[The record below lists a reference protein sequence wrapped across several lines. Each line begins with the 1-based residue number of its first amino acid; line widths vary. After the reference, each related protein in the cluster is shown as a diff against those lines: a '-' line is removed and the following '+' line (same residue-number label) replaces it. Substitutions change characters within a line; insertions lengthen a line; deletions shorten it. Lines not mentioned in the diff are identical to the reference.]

1 MVLLLLL
8 LLFAIALT
16 MPKVQT
22 FFAKQL
28 TERINNDYKTNI
40 QVDEV
45 AITVFGGV
53 KLKKVMIRDHHK
65 DTLIFVKTINTNI
78 LDVKK
83 LLDTDLFFGDIRLNG
98 LVFNMKNYK
107 GEKDNN
113 LDIFITS
120 FDTGKPSTKK
130 FLMKANNAYITNG
143 RFILTDENR
152 ENPKDLD
159 IKNLNAS
166 LSDFKI
172 YGSDVSLNIDKMSLL
187 DHRGLDVKNLSSK
200 FTYTKKNIILDK
212 LDLTTEE
219 SLVKGKVTLSYERK
233 DFADFNNKVLFD
245 IELDI
250 ASLSTNDIRH
260 FYKEL
265 GKDRKYNLNADLK
278 GTLNDFFAKNMVLID
293 SNNSQIIGDV
303 NFRNLFGKN
312 GQEFYMKGSFDKVV
326 SSYDDL
332 IATLPN
338 VLGKK
343 LPSSL
348 KKLGRFNLDG
358 DAQITTTT
366 IDADF
371 HLKTVLG
378 NVKSKLEMSNI
389 DNIDNAKYNG
399 NIVLEDFNIGS
410 FLNRKDV
417 GKVSLDV
424 DVDGK
429 GFTEK
434 YLDTKFSGAIFKVNY
449 NNYNYTKIIVDGS
462 FKKPIFKGKVFINDP
477 NLFLDFDG
485 LVTLGK
491 NDMVY
496 DFHTKVD
503 YANLIKL
510 NFVKDTTAIFKGDVS
525 MKVSGTNLDNL
536 KGTIYVNQTSYQ
548 NNKNNYYFDDF
559 TINSSFSA
567 DNTRTITV
575 NSPDIINGKVVGK
588 FQVNLLQKMLENSL
602 GSLYTNYSPNKI
614 KKGQFLNFDFVVN
627 NKIIELFYPGVSI
640 GENTNFKGLMNSD
653 DNEFKLN
660 FKSPSIKVNDNYFDN
675 IQVEVDNKN
684 PLFNTYI
691 TLDSVKTKQY
701 KVRDFSLI
709 NVTAKDTLF
718 VRSEFKGGEKG
729 EDFYNLNLFHTFNKD
744 KLNVVGIQKSELMFK
759 DYLWYLNENN
769 DKKNTI
775 TFDKKFNDFTIDD
788 IIMSHEN
795 QKMHLSGLLNGNDD
809 KDLKLSFDNVEINK
823 IFPTVT
829 KFDFRGRLNGDIN
842 LEQDNGIYKPTSG
855 LRIKDLFLNKIEL
868 GNLVLDIEG
877 DDTFEKFII
886 KSSIENKNVESFS
899 ADGTIDVVNKESNLN
914 LDLNFKD
921 FNLGVLSSLGG
932 DVLSNIRGFASG
944 KAKIK
949 GDIDNLDINGRL
961 FVDKAGVGVPY
972 LNVDY
977 SIDDKSIVDVT
988 ENKFIVRSTNLTD
1001 TKYDTKGKIIGE
1013 IQHKDFG
1020 DWKLDLNLSS
1030 DRIIALDTKDNEES
1044 AYYGIAFINGNATIK
1059 GPTDELIITVKA
1071 KSGKGTS
1078 IKIPIN
1084 DNEGTAEN
1092 NYIHFVTPQEKF
1104 NLTKGIT
1111 ATRDYNGLELEFDF
1125 DITPDADIEVI
1136 LDRNSGHGM
1145 KGKGF
1150 GSLLFKINTL
1160 GKFNMW
1166 GDFQAYEGAYNFKYG
1181 GLINKKFDVK
1191 KGGSI
1196 SWEGDPMRAILN
1208 LEAVYKTDAN
1218 PSALVDNDTY
1228 KRKIPVEVVIG
1239 ITGNL
1244 SNPEPDFNINF
1255 PNISSVLRSEIQTA
1269 LEDKDLRQKQA
1280 LVLLA
1285 TGGFLSIKDGVD
1297 QVSITN
1303 NLYEKFSD
1311 VFGDIFSDNN
1321 DKIKVGVDIISA
1333 DRREGIATDGRVG
1346 VSVNYTINERIIF
1359 NGKAGIP
1366 VGGINQSAI
1375 VGNAE
1380 IEYRVNEDGTLNLRF
1395 FNKENDINYFVG
1407 QGIGYTQG
1415 AGISY
1420 EVDFD
1425 TFQELLNKIF
1435 KNQNIEREKK
1445 SSDQIPDSDYL
1456 PEFINFSENNKKKKE
1471 TLTETKSSVPEED

>member
-1 MVLLLLL
+1 MVILLL
-8 LLFAIALT
+8 LLFFAIALT
-16 MPKVQT
+16 IPKVQT
-22 FFAKQL
+22 YFAKEL
-28 TERINNDYKTNI
+28 TERINKDYNTNI

-65 DTLIFVKTINTNI
+65 DTLIYAKTINTN
-78 LDVKK
+78 
-83 LLDTDLFFGDIRLNG
+83 LLDAYKLYEGDLLFGTIRING

-113 LDIFITS
+113 LDVFIAA

-130 FLMKANNAYITNG
+130 FLMKANKAFITDG

-166 LSDFKI
+166 LSDFQI
-172 YGSDVSLNIDKMSLL
+172 YGPDVTLNIDKMSLL

-212 LDLTTEE
+212 LDLATNE
-219 SLVKGKVTLSYERK
+219 SLVKGKVTLSYDRK
-233 DFADFNNKVLFD
+233 DFTDFNNKVLFD
-245 IELDI
+245 IQLDS
-250 ASLSTNDIRH
+250 ASLSTNDIRC

-265 GKDRKYNLNADLK
+265 GKNRKYNLNATIK
-278 GTLNDFFAKNMVLID
+278 GTLNDFVAKNMVLID

-312 GQEFYMKGSFDKVV
+312 GQEFYMKGSFDKVA

-348 KKLGRFNLDG
+348 KKLGKFNLNG
-358 DAQITTTT
+358 DAEITTKT

-371 HLKTVLG
+371 YLKTILG

-399 NIVLEDFNIGS
+399 NIVLENFNIGS
-410 FLNRKDV
+410 FLNRKDL
-417 GKVSLDV
+417 GKVSLDL

-434 YLDTKFSGAIFKVNY
+434 YLDTKFSGDIFKVNY
-449 NNYNYTKIIVDGS
+449 NNYNYSKIIVDGS

-477 NLFLDFDG
+477 NLFMDFDG
-485 LVTLGK
+485 LVNIGK
-491 NDMVY
+491 KELVY

-510 NFVKDTTAIFKGDVS
+510 NFVKDTTAIFKGDVT

-536 KGTIYVNQTSYQ
+536 KGTIYVNETAYQ

-559 TINSSFSA
+559 TINSSFDS

-588 FQVNLLQKMLENSL
+588 FQVNLLRKMLENAL

-614 KKGQFLNFDFVVN
+614 KKGQFLKFDFVVN

-640 GENTNFKGLMNSD
+640 GKNTNFKGLMNSD

-660 FKSPSIKVNDNYFDN
+660 FKSPSIKVYENYFDN
-675 IQVEVDNKN
+675 IQVDVDNKN
-684 PLFNTYI
+684 PLFNTYV
-691 TLDSVKTKQY
+691 TLDSIKTKRY
-701 KVRDFSLI
+701 KIRDFSLI
-709 NVTAKDTLF
+709 NVTTKDTLF

-729 EDFYNLNLFHTFNKD
+729 QDFYNLNLFHTINKE
-744 KLNVVGIQKSELMFK
+744 KMNVVGIQKSELMFK
-759 DYLWYLNENN
+759 EYLWYLNEN
-769 DKKNTI
+769 DDDKNTI
-775 TFDKKFNDFTIDD
+775 TFDKKFEDFKIDD

-795 QKMHLSGLLNGNDD
+795 QKMHLSGLLNGIDD
-809 KDLKLSFDNVEINK
+809 KDLELSFENVEINK

-829 KFDFRGRLNGDIN
+829 KFDFRGQLNGDIDI
-842 LEQDNGIYKPTSG
+842 EQDNGIYKPTSSLQIKG
-855 LRIKDLFLNKIEL
+855 LSLNKIEL

-877 DDTFEKFII
+877 DDTFEKFKI
-886 KSSIENKNVESFS
+886 KSSVENKNIESFS
-899 ADGTIDVVNKESNLN
+899 ADGTIAIVDKKSN
-914 LDLNFKD
+914 LDLNLNFED

-944 KAKIK
+944 RAKIN
-949 GDIDNLDINGRL
+949 GSIDDLDINGRL
-961 FVDKAGVGVPY
+961 FVDRAGAGVPY

-977 SIDDKSIVDVT
+977 SIQDKSIVDVT
-988 ENKFIVRSTNLTD
+988 RSKFIIRNTDITD
-1001 TKYDTKGKIIGE
+1001 TKYNTKGKIIGE
-1013 IQHKDFG
+1013 IQHKNFG

-1030 DRIIALDTKDNEES
+1030 DRIIALDTKDSEEA

-1059 GPTDELIITVKA
+1059 GPTDELLITVRA

-1084 DNEGTAEN
+1084 DSEGTAEN

-1104 NLTKGIT
+1104 NLSKGIT
-1111 ATRDYNGLELEFDF
+1111 TTRDYNGLELEFDF
-1125 DITPDADIEVI
+1125 DITPEADIEVI

-1166 GDFQAYEGAYNFKYG
+1166 GDFQAYEGTYNFKYG

-1196 SWEGDPMRAILN
+1196 TWEGDPMRAILN

-1218 PSALVDNDTY
+1218 PSALVANDTY

-1239 ITGNL
+1239 LTGNL

-1269 LEDKDLRQKQA
+1269 LDDKDLRQKQA

-1285 TGGFLSIKDGVD
+1285 TGGFLNVKDGVD
-1297 QVSITN
+1297 QVSFTN

-1311 VFGDIFSDNN
+1311 VFGDIFNDSN
-1321 DKIKVGVDIISA
+1321 DKIKVGVDIVSA
-1333 DRREGIATDGRVG
+1333 DRTPGIETDGRVG
-1346 VSVNYTINERIIF
+1346 VSINYKINERITF

-1380 IEYRVNEDGTLNLRF
+1380 IQYRVNEDGTLNLRF

-1415 AGISY
+1415 VGISY

-1425 TFQELLNKIF
+1425 TFQELLHKIF
-1435 KNQNIEREKK
+1435 KNQRIEKEKQSQK
-1445 SSDQIPDSDYL
+1445 DVPDSGVL
-1456 PEFINFSENNKKKKE
+1456 PDFINFSDPSKKKKE
-1471 TLTETKSSVPEED
+1471 TTDQKSESAPHED

>member
-22 FFAKQL
+22 YFAKQL
-28 TERINNDYKTNI
+28 TETINKDYKTNI

-65 DTLIFVKTINTNI
+65 DTLIYAKTINTN
-78 LDVKK
+78 
-83 LLDTDLFFGDIRLNG
+83 LLDAYKLYEGDLLFGTIRING

-113 LDIFITS
+113 LDVFIAA
-120 FDTGKPSTKK
+120 FDSGKPSTKK
-130 FLMKANNAYITNG
+130 FLMKAKKAYITNG

-159 IKNLNAS
+159 IKKLNAS
-166 LSDFKI
+166 LSDFQI
-172 YGSDVSLNIDKMSLL
+172 YGPDVTLNIDKMSLL

-212 LDLTTEE
+212 LDLTTDE

-233 DFADFNNKVLFD
+233 DFVDFNNKVIFD
-245 IELDI
+245 IELDS

-265 GKDRKYNLNADLK
+265 GKDRKYNLNADIK
-278 GTLNDFFAKNMVLID
+278 GTLNDFVAKNMVLID

-312 GQEFYMKGSFDKVV
+312 GQEFYMKGSFDKVA

-348 KKLGRFNLDG
+348 KKLGKFNLDG
-358 DAQITTTT
+358 DAEITTKT

-371 HLKTVLG
+371 CLKTVLG

-434 YLDTKFSGAIFKVNY
+434 YLDTKFSGDIFKVNY

-477 NLFLDFDG
+477 NLFMDFDG
-485 LVTLGK
+485 LVNIGK
-491 NDMVY
+491 KDLIY

-510 NFVKDTTAIFKGDVS
+510 NFVKDTTAIFKGDVT

-536 KGTIYVNQTSYQ
+536 RGTIYVNETSYQ

-559 TINSSFSA
+559 TINSSFEA

-614 KKGQFLNFDFVVN
+614 KKGQFLKFDFVVN
-627 NKIIELFYPGVSI
+627 DKIIELFYPGVSI

-684 PLFNTYI
+684 PLFNTYV
-691 TLDSVKTKQY
+691 TLDSIRTKRY

-709 NVTAKDTLF
+709 NVTTKDTLF

-729 EDFYNLNLFHTFNKD
+729 QDFYNLNLFHTITKD

-759 DYLWYLNENN
+759 DYLWYLNEN
-769 DKKNTI
+769 DDEKNTI
-775 TFDKKFNDFTIDD
+775 TFDKKFNDFTIAD

-795 QKMHLSGLLNGNDD
+795 QKMHLSGLLNGSDD
-809 KDLKLSFDNVEINK
+809 KDLKLSFENVEINK

-829 KFDFRGRLNGDIN
+829 KFDFRGQLNGDIN
-842 LEQDNGIYKPTSG
+842 VEQDNGIYKPTSG
-855 LRIKDLFLNKIEL
+855 LRIEDLSLNKIEL

-877 DDTFEKFII
+877 DDTFEKFAI

-899 ADGTIDVVNKESNLN
+899 ANGTIDVVNKQSNLN
-914 LDLNFKD
+914 LDLNFED

-944 KAKIK
+944 KASIG
-949 GDIDNLDINGRL
+949 GDFNNLDINGRL
-961 FVDKAGVGVPY
+961 FVDKAGIGVPY

-977 SIDDKSIVDVT
+977 EIKDKSIVDVT
-988 ENKFIVRSTNLTD
+988 KSKFIVRNTTLKD
-1001 TKYDTKGKIIGE
+1001 TKYNTEGSIFGTIE
-1013 IQHKDFG
+1013 HKDFG

-1030 DRIIALDTKDNEES
+1030 NNILALDTKDSEEA
-1044 AYYGIAFINGNATIK
+1044 AYYGVAFIDGNATIK
-1059 GPTDELIITVKA
+1059 GPTSGLLISVNA
-1071 KSGKGTS
+1071 KSKKGTA

-1084 DNEGTAEN
+1084 DSEGTAES
-1092 NYIHFVTPQEKF
+1092 NYIHFVTPEEKF
-1104 NLTKGIT
+1104 NIGKGIT
-1111 ATRDYNGLELEFDF
+1111 STKNYNGLELDFDF
-1125 DITPDADIEVI
+1125 DITPDAEIEVI

-1145 KGKGF
+1145 KGKGY

-1166 GDFQAYEGAYNFKYG
+1166 GDFQAYEGSYNFKYG
-1181 GLINKKFDVK
+1181 GIINKKFDVK

-1196 SWEGDPMRAILN
+1196 TWEGDPMRATLN
-1208 LEAVYKTDAN
+1208 LEAVYKTTAN
-1218 PSALVDNDTY
+1218 PSLLVSNSSY
-1228 KRKIPVEVVIG
+1228 NRKVPVEVVIG

-1244 SNPEPDFNINF
+1244 SSPEPDFKIEF
-1255 PNISSVLRSEIQTA
+1255 PTVSSVLKSEIQTK
-1269 LEDKDLRQKQA
+1269 LDDKDVRQKQA
-1280 LVLLA
+1280 IVLLS
-1285 TGGFLSIKDGVD
+1285 TGSFLSEEAVISSSTVGKDL
-1297 QVSITN
+1297 
-1303 NLYEKFSD
+1303 LYDKVSD
-1311 VFGDIFSDNN
+1311 VFGSIFNQDDSRMGVGLELKAADKTPGLESDGS
-1321 DKIKVGVDIISA
+1321 VGL
-1333 DRREGIATDGRVG
+1333 TL
-1346 VSVNYTINERIIF
+1346 NYKINERITF
-1359 NGKAGIP
+1359 NGKAGVP

-1375 VGNAE
+1375 VGNVE
-1380 IEYRVNEDGTLNLRF
+1380 IEYRVNEDGTLNLKF
-1395 FNKENDINYFVG
+1395 FNRENDINYLG
-1407 QGIGYTQG
+1407 QNIGYTQG
-1415 AGISY
+1415 VGISY

-1425 TFQELLNKIF
+1425 TFQELLHKIF
-1435 KNQNIEREKK
+1435 KNQKIEKEKQSEK
-1445 SSDQIPDSDYL
+1445 EVPDSGVL
-1456 PEFINFSENNKKKKE
+1456 PDFINFTDSSKKKKE
-1471 TLTETKSSVPEED
+1471 TTEQKKESAPQED